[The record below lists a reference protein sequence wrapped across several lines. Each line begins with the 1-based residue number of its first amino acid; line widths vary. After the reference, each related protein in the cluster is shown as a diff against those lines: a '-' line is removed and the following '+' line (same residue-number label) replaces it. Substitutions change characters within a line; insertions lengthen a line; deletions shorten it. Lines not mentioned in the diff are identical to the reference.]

1 MSVLP
6 KEVLPVVTS
15 DELLR
20 LLRKR
25 PFEPFR
31 VHLTDGRV
39 FDIRYPEM
47 NLVGMT
53 FFDIGVPEQGVEDPF
68 ADYAVN
74 VPLDRISRIEPLRAK
89 ESVPQ

>member
-1 MSVLP
+1 M
-6 KEVLPVVTS
+6 VTP

-39 FDIRYPEM
+39 FDNRYPEM
-47 NLVGMT
+47 NLVGET
-53 FFDIGVPEQGVEDPF
+53 FFDIGIPEPGRQDPF
-68 ADYAVN
+68 VESSVN
-74 VPLDRISRIEPLRAK
+74 VSLDRIGRIELLRAP
-89 ESVPQ
+89 EPAPSR

>member
-1 MSVLP
+1 M
-6 KEVLPVVTS
+6 VTP

-39 FDIRYPEM
+39 FDIRYPEL

-53 FFDIGVPEQGVEDPF
+53 FFDIGIPEEGVEDPF
-68 ADYAVN
+68 GDRAVN
-74 VPLDRISRIEPLRAK
+74 VPLDRISWIEPLGAT
-89 ESVPQ
+89 PTAPPA